1 MDEIEARHKEVCT
14 KCGVTPL
21 VRPNFKEEGG
31 ESARQA
37 IPKKEMAKSKS
48 DGSIL
53 KKEQNSVTKNMQI
66 LYCFLKVFQKL
77 HRNTLKN
84 VIF

>member
-1 MDEIEARHKEVCT
+1 MDEIEVRHKEVCT

-31 ESARQA
+31 ESARQN

-53 KKEQNSVTKNMQI
+53 KKEQNSVKNAI
-66 LYCFLKVFQKL
+66 LIVF
-77 HRNTLKN
+77 
-84 VIF
+84 